1 MSMQYKHLLVE
12 VNDSIG
18 MVTVNRPE
26 VRNAMNPETVQ
37 EIYQVMKD
45 FAANDEVKVVIFT
58 GAGNKSFVSG
68 ADINKLKERTYLDAL
83 QPGMQGLNQQIEQF
97 DKPVIAA
104 VNGFAL
110 GGGCELAM
118 ACDVRIAA
126 EHAKFGLP
134 ELNLGI
140 IPGAGGTQRLTRL
153 VGRGKAK
160 ELILTGDIIPAREAE
175 RIGLVNKVVAIDQL
189 LSTAIEMAQKMITK
203 GPLALYL
210 AKKAIDA
217 GSDAPLHVGMMVE
230 KLSQA
235 VLMSTEDKV
244 EGTSAFLEKRPPR
257 FRGR

>member
-1 MSMQYKHLLVE
+1 MQFKNLLVE

-18 MVTVNRPE
+18 IITVNRPE
-26 VRNAMNPETVQ
+26 VRNAMSPETVQ
-37 EIYQVMKD
+37 EISQVMLD
-45 FAANDEVKVVIFT
+45 FAADEAVKVVIFT
-58 GAGNKSFVSG
+58 GAGEKSFVAG
-68 ADINKLKERTYLDAL
+68 ADINKMRERTYREAL

-126 EHAKFGLP
+126 EHALFGLP

-140 IPGAGGTQRLTRL
+140 IPGAGGTQRLLRL

-160 ELILTGDIIPAREAE
+160 ELIFTGDIISAQEAE
-175 RIGLVNKVVAIDQL
+175 RIGLVNRVVSSEQL
-189 LSTAIEMAQKMITK
+189 LPTAIEMAQKMINK
-203 GPLALYL
+203 GPLALYF

-217 GSDAPLHVGMMVE
+217 GADAPQHVGMMVE
-230 KLSQA
+230 KLAQA

-257 FRGR
+257 FTGK